1 MKKDFSYKDIIF
13 WLGIFITILTYILV
27 KPLSNLDEIWNF
39 NIARCIS
46 TGLIPYKDISM
57 VSTPFLGLIN
67 AVFLKIFGAEMFINR
82 ILASILAIGILI
94 LVYKI
99 CRKIGVNKTISY
111 ITIIIISYLLINYF
125 CLDYNF
131 FSLFIALIILL
142 LELNHNK
149 YNFIIGILGGLAIW
163 TKQSVGILL
172 CAVIVINQIFFIKEK
187 SDIKKCLK
195 AIGFR
200 ILGICIPILIF
211 VIYLAIN
218 NALLDFIDY
227 SILGIKTFSN
237 KIPYSKLIHSNEI
250 IIKILSICIP
260 IILIISTGVNLVIK
274 CLKKEN
280 KIFYLLTIYCLP
292 IFTMAF
298 PISDNIHF
306 LIGIMPAIILCIY
319 ILSCLLNKIKK
330 IKLDSVY
337 EYIHIICLLGVILL
351 STSIVFINFES
362 LSILSKYT
370 QINHFKYIIVSNN
383 ISNSINQIDNYIK
396 ESDKEV
402 YILDASAALY
412 MIPLDKYNK
421 NYDMFL
427 KGNIGSGGETKQIE
441 NIKNKDAKYLI
452 LKDIYG
458 RNWQNPEQVR
468 AYIKENLEYI
478 ESIGIYDVYENK
490 IEN

>member
-1 MKKDFSYKDIIF
+1 M
-13 WLGIFITILTYILV
+13 
-27 KPLSNLDEIWNF
+27 
-39 NIARCIS
+39 
-46 TGLIPYKDISM
+46 
-57 VSTPFLGLIN
+57 
-67 AVFLKIFGAEMFINR
+67 
-82 ILASILAIGILI
+82 
-94 LVYKI
+94 
-99 CRKIGVNKTISY
+99 
-111 ITIIIISYLLINYF
+111 
-125 CLDYNF
+125 
-131 FSLFIALIILL
+131 
-142 LELNHNK
+142 
-149 YNFIIGILGGLAIW
+149 
-163 TKQSVGILL
+163 
-172 CAVIVINQIFFIKEK
+172 
-187 SDIKKCLK
+187 
-195 AIGFR
+195 
-200 ILGICIPILIF
+200 
-211 VIYLAIN
+211 
-218 NALLDFIDY
+218 
-227 SILGIKTFSN
+227 
-237 KIPYSKLIHSNEI
+237 
-250 IIKILSICIP
+250 
-260 IILIISTGVNLVIK
+260 
-274 CLKKEN
+274 
-280 KIFYLLTIYCLP
+280 
-292 IFTMAF
+292 
-298 PISDNIHF
+298 
-306 LIGIMPAIILCIY
+306 
-319 ILSCLLNKIKK
+319 
-330 IKLDSVY
+330 
-337 EYIHIICLLGVILL
+337 L